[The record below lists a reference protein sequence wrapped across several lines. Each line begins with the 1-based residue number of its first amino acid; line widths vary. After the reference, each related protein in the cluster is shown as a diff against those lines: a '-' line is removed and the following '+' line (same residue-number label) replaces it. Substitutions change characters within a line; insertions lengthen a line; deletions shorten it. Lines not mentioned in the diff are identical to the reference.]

1 MLNRKQ
7 AQSDRLP
14 LTHAALVQAML
25 RTHFSIIVWNKDD
38 VPNPV
43 LPSLSE
49 YRWAM
54 KDKEWVPV
62 TTDGASACQVQVAQ
76 SSDALPIDANAAKL
90 SSSVQICVAVLTMAI
105 ARTSKMTITR
115 TKRKRRSAMSKNL
128 SEDAKNC
135 EHV

>member
-1 MLNRKQ
+1 MLNWKQ

-25 RTHFSIIVWNKDD
+25 RTHFNIMVWNKDV

-49 YRWAM
+49 YGWAM

-62 TTDGASACQVQVAQ
+62 TTVGALACQVQVRK
-76 SSDALPIDANAAKL
+76 AAML
-90 SSSVQICVAVLTMAI
+90 YQLMP
-105 ARTSKMTITR
+105 M
-115 TKRKRRSAMSKNL
+115 L
-128 SEDAKNC
+128 
-135 EHV
+135 